1 MSYQVRLK
9 RNEYFAIYK
18 DDRMIFS
25 YPSDRIVN
33 IEECL
38 LLDCEDM
45 SHKFSDL
52 LNFCLTIN
60 TNEKVFNI
68 EHFYDNDIIKI
79 KIKEQL
85 DSIRGKLDIKLKH
98 NETIVSIK
106 SYNYPKLY
114 YSNKKFFELF
124 IRGENSL
131 NDNIPIER
139 KVKYYEYEYE
149 DISSIINMLNE
160 MTFQD
165 MFLMYLSYFIQ

>member
-1 MSYQVRLK
+1 MSYYVRFK
-9 RNEYFAIYK
+9 KNEYFVIYK
-18 DDRMIFS
+18 YDKIIFS
-25 YPSDRIVN
+25 YPSDCIIN
-33 IEECL
+33 IKECL

-45 SHKFSDL
+45 SYKFSNL

-68 EHFYDNDIIKI
+68 EHFYNNDIVKI

-85 DSIRGKLDIKLKH
+85 DSIRGKLDIKFRH
-98 NETIVSIK
+98 NETIVSVK
-106 SYNYPKLY
+106 SYNYPELY

-124 IRGENSL
+124 IRGENLL

-139 KVKYYEYEYE
+139 KVKYYEYEY
-149 DISSIINMLNE
+149 ISSIINMLNE

-165 MFLMYLSYFIQ
+165 MFLMYLSCFIQ

>member
-1 MSYQVRLK
+1 MSYYVRLK

-25 YPSDRIVN
+25 YPSNCIVN

-45 SHKFSDL
+45 SHKFLNL
-52 LNFCLTIN
+52 LNFCLTTD
-60 TNEKVFNI
+60 TNKKVFNI
-68 EHFYDNDIIKI
+68 EYSYDNDIVKI

-85 DSIRGKLDIKLKH
+85 DPIRGKLDIKLKH
-98 NETIVSIK
+98 NETIISIK
-106 SYNYPKLY
+106 SYNYPELY
-114 YSNKKFFELF
+114 YSNKRFFELF

-131 NDNIPIER
+131 KDNICIER
-139 KVKYYEYEYE
+139 KVKYCEYE

>member
-1 MSYQVRLK
+1 MSYYVRLK
-9 RNEYFAIYK
+9 KNEYFVIYK

-25 YPSDRIVN
+25 YPSDCIVN
-33 IEECL
+33 IKECL
-38 LLDCEDM
+38 LLDCDDM
-45 SHKFSDL
+45 SHKFLDL
-52 LNFCLTIN
+52 LNFCLTTN
-60 TNEKVFNI
+60 TNKKVFNI
-68 EHFYDNDIIKI
+68 EYSYDNDIVKI

-85 DSIRGKLDIKLKH
+85 DSIRGKLDIKLRH

-106 SYNYPKLY
+106 SCSYPKLY
-114 YSNKKFFELF
+114 YSNKSFFELF
-124 IRGENSL
+124 IRGENLL

>member
-1 MSYQVRLK
+1 MSYYVRLK

-25 YPSDRIVN
+25 YPSNCIVN

-38 LLDCEDM
+38 LLDCDDM
-45 SHKFSDL
+45 SHNFLNL

-60 TNEKVFNI
+60 TNKKVFNI
-68 EHFYDNDIIKI
+68 EYSYDNDIVKI

-85 DSIRGKLDIKLKH
+85 DIIRGKLNIRLKH
-98 NETIVSIK
+98 NETIISIK
-106 SYNYPKLY
+106 SYNYPELY
-114 YSNKKFFELF
+114 YSNKRFFELF
-124 IRGENSL
+124 IRGENL
-131 NDNIPIER
+131 LRDDIFIER
-139 KVKYYEYEYE
+139 EVKYYEYE

-165 MFLMYLSYFIQ
+165 MFLTNLSCFIQ